1 MNNHKFF
8 CALAIFMITGVSCC
22 VPICAQQK
30 MSLQSLF
37 DLADKQSQCIK
48 ISEIALKAAEEEV
61 ASAKSALLP
70 SVEFSVQGSYIG
82 NAYLMS
88 RDFSS
93 DGTTEYIVPG
103 LGPQQIANGKQSTPH
118 WGNSFMVQAS
128 QVIYA
133 GGAIRSGIELAK
145 MGQQMAELNME
156 KNRQEVRFLLVGYYL
171 DLYKLQNQSQV
182 IAKNIELTEKVISQM
197 KARREQ
203 GTVLKND
210 ILRYELQLQTLQLSK
225 VQLDDAQS
233 IIRHQIN
240 TLLHLPKENIFDIDT
255 QSLDEESL
263 ALNTIITEELW
274 QQEAAEKNIYI
285 RQASLA
291 TKISDQNIKNV
302 RAASLPS
309 LAVVVENNMIGPY
322 TSDLIPKNANVN
334 VWFIG
339 IGLKYNLSNL
349 WKNKNNIRKAKY
361 ESTQSQ
367 ENMQL
372 TRENVE
378 NSVQANYTNLLTS
391 SVEVSTQEKLME
403 LANQNYMVVK
413 NRYDNDLALLTEML
427 DASNMKLT
435 ADMAL
440 VNARIK
446 MLYNYFKLKYITNTL

>member
-1 MNNHKFF
+1 
-8 CALAIFMITGVSCC
+8 
-22 VPICAQQK
+22 
-30 MSLQSLF
+30 
-37 DLADKQSQCIK
+37 
-48 ISEIALKAAEEEV
+48 
-61 ASAKSALLP
+61 
-70 SVEFSVQGSYIG
+70 
-82 NAYLMS
+82 
-88 RDFSS
+88 
-93 DGTTEYIVPG
+93 
-103 LGPQQIANGKQSTPH
+103 
-118 WGNSFMVQAS
+118 
-128 QVIYA
+128 
-133 GGAIRSGIELAK
+133 
-145 MGQQMAELNME
+145 
-156 KNRQEVRFLLVGYYL
+156 
-171 DLYKLQNQSQV
+171 
-182 IAKNIELTEKVISQM
+182 
-197 KARREQ
+197 
-203 GTVLKND
+203 
-210 ILRYELQLQTLQLSK
+210 
-225 VQLDDAQS
+225 
-233 IIRHQIN
+233 
-240 TLLHLPKENIFDIDT
+240 
-255 QSLDEESL
+255 
-263 ALNTIITEELW
+263 
-274 QQEAAEKNIYI
+274 
-285 RQASLA
+285 
-291 TKISDQNIKNV
+291 
-302 RAASLPS
+302 
-309 LAVVVENNMIGPY
+309 MIGPY